1 MALPD
6 VTEGER
12 HGNRTWSVSGKGFA
26 WERPYTKADLKR
38 FGDQT
43 PPRQP
48 VIAVRT
54 DDMVEKE
61 AVLQA
66 GIKGV
71 FDMAHFNGYP
81 AVLLELRLI
90 GKRPLKDLLVD
101 GWLACAPP
109 TLAASYINRRGA
121 GAACRWSVR
130 ASAGGRGSHDPA
142 RGRRLLLCVGRTARR
157 PGAPRQAGDR
167 RRRSRP
173 CRELR
178 GQGLRRLH
186 PDGRDAG
193 ATFVSAGD
201 RRPPADGGLQRSE
214 RCDVRRVPRHHATGR
229 GPVDRRGV
237 PRRRRSQADR
247 RHADR
252 DRRPFARA
260 GQRARWDPGHRRRRT
275 HEVPRKGGDER
286 REARWTAGGP
296 GGRRTGVPAPAAVRA
311 PLG

>member
-1 MALPD
+1 VATLDDVARLAMALPD

-12 HGNRTWSVSGKGFA
+12 HGNRTWSVARKGFA

-109 TLAASYINRRGA
+109 TLAASYLNRR
-121 GAACRWSVR
+121 
-130 ASAGGRGSHDPA
+130 
-142 RGRRLLLCVGRTARR
+142 
-157 PGAPRQAGDR
+157 
-167 RRRSRP
+167 
-173 CRELR
+173 
-178 GQGLRRLH
+178 
-186 PDGRDAG
+186 
-193 ATFVSAGD
+193 
-201 RRPPADGGLQRSE
+201 
-214 RCDVRRVPRHHATGR
+214 
-229 GPVDRRGV
+229 
-237 PRRRRSQADR
+237 
-247 RHADR
+247 
-252 DRRPFARA
+252 
-260 GQRARWDPGHRRRRT
+260 
-275 HEVPRKGGDER
+275 
-286 REARWTAGGP
+286 
-296 GGRRTGVPAPAAVRA
+296 
-311 PLG
+311 

>member
-26 WERPYTKADLKR
+26 WERSYTKADLKR

-109 TLAASYINRRGA
+109 TLAASYINRR
-121 GAACRWSVR
+121 
-130 ASAGGRGSHDPA
+130 
-142 RGRRLLLCVGRTARR
+142 
-157 PGAPRQAGDR
+157 
-167 RRRSRP
+167 
-173 CRELR
+173 
-178 GQGLRRLH
+178 
-186 PDGRDAG
+186 
-193 ATFVSAGD
+193 
-201 RRPPADGGLQRSE
+201 
-214 RCDVRRVPRHHATGR
+214 
-229 GPVDRRGV
+229 
-237 PRRRRSQADR
+237 
-247 RHADR
+247 
-252 DRRPFARA
+252 
-260 GQRARWDPGHRRRRT
+260 
-275 HEVPRKGGDER
+275 
-286 REARWTAGGP
+286 
-296 GGRRTGVPAPAAVRA
+296 
-311 PLG
+311 

>member
-1 MALPD
+1 VATLDDVARLAMALPD

-12 HGNRTWSVSGKGFA
+12 HGNRTWSVARKGFA

-109 TLAASYINRRGA
+109 TLAASYINRR
-121 GAACRWSVR
+121 
-130 ASAGGRGSHDPA
+130 
-142 RGRRLLLCVGRTARR
+142 
-157 PGAPRQAGDR
+157 
-167 RRRSRP
+167 
-173 CRELR
+173 
-178 GQGLRRLH
+178 
-186 PDGRDAG
+186 
-193 ATFVSAGD
+193 
-201 RRPPADGGLQRSE
+201 
-214 RCDVRRVPRHHATGR
+214 
-229 GPVDRRGV
+229 
-237 PRRRRSQADR
+237 
-247 RHADR
+247 
-252 DRRPFARA
+252 
-260 GQRARWDPGHRRRRT
+260 
-275 HEVPRKGGDER
+275 
-286 REARWTAGGP
+286 
-296 GGRRTGVPAPAAVRA
+296 
-311 PLG
+311 